1 MFRFSIRELML
12 ASALI
17 GVAISWLVSRANESE
32 LKREIEHEKEKAVLI
47 DRFVR
52 YAGYAVNGDESEVIL
67 TSPEWKVRSASNYLD
82 VSQRSN
88 GAHYR
93 IWSYQPD
100 FPASCSP
107 SRPAW

>member
-17 GVAISWLVSRANESE
+17 GVSISWLVSRANESQ
-32 LKREIEHEKEKAVLI
+32 LKREIEHQKEKAILI
-47 DRFVR
+47 DRFIR
-52 YAGYAVNGDESEVIL
+52 YANYTVDGDAREIIL
-67 TSPEWKVRSASNYLD
+67 TSPEMKVRSASNYLD
-82 VSQRSN
+82 ISQRSN
-88 GAHYR
+88 GAHRR

-100 FPASCSP
+100 FPAPSSS